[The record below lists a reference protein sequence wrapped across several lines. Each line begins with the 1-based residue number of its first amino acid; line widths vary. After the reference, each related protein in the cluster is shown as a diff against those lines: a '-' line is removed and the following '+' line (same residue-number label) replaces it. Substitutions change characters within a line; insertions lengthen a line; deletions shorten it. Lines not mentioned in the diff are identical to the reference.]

1 MSQKAPEERRNEPV
15 LGTHIGPMGEMPQL
29 VSEYLCRYP
38 RRYQS
43 EVRTE
48 EVEPGSGGGV
58 KVVASNVRIHAIQ
71 ISVTFRVT
79 SA

>member
-15 LGTHIGPMGEMPQL
+15 LGTYIRPMGEMPQL
-29 VSEYLCRYP
+29 VPEYLGRYP

-48 EVEPGSGGGV
+48 EVEPRSGRGV
-58 KVVASNVRIHAIQ
+58 EVVANKERINGNRYQFH
-71 ISVTFRVT
+71 SV
-79 SA
+79 